1 MRDIDSVFDA
11 RMEIYDTLVQRKSNL
26 GSRAHQLAVEQ
37 LNISEQLK
45 RIGTELDE
53 LGDTK

>member
-26 GSRAHQLAVEQ
+26 ERRAHQLAVEQ

-45 RIGTELDE
+45 RIRTELDE
-53 LGDTK
+53 FGDTK

>member
-26 GSRAHQLAVEQ
+26 ESRAHQLAVEQ